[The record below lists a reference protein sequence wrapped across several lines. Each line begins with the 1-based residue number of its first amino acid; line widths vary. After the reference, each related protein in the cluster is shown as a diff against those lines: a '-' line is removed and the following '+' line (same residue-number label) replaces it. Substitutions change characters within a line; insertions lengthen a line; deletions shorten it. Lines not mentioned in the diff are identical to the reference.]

1 MYKTNGNYKLI
12 CIAEYT
18 EIMYHC
24 YVPKNMVIL
33 TQAKFAIFSYLELI
47 DTYYVLWLCNTFGI
61 LCLLLIVDNV

>member
-24 YVPKNMVIL
+24 YVPKKMVIL
-33 TQAKFAIFSYLELI
+33 TQAKFSIFYYLGLI
-47 DTYYVLWLCNTFGI
+47 DTYY
-61 LCLLLIVDNV
+61 LL